1 MESKTLVAF
10 AGMALCAIWFLYA
23 ERAALLTAASLP
35 FKALSSL
42 LSIGGSIG
50 VPKPPSEDDKFD
62 AAMAHCDGLLAY
74 GDAEV
79 SRLAALIAHRIVAKA
94 YPIPEAV
101 A

>member
-1 MESKTLVAF
+1 MFGMESKTLVAV
-10 AGMALCAIWFLYA
+10 AGMALCALWFLYA
-23 ERAALLTAASLP
+23 ERAALLAAVSWPLS
-35 FKALSSL
+35 ALSWL
-42 LSIGGSIG
+42 MTTGG
-50 VPKPPSEDDKFD
+50 PRPPSEDDKFD

-94 YPIPEAV
+94 YPLPEAV